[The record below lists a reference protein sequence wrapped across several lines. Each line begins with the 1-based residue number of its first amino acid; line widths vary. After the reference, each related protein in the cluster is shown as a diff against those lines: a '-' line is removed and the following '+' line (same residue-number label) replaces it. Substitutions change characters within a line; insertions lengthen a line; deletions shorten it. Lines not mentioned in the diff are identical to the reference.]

1 MDSED
6 YGVVDVF
13 GFGHCCIDY
22 LCVLNPYPRKGKK
35 GDVVRS
41 LVIGG
46 GPVPTALAT
55 VVKFGGSA
63 RFCGKVGDDADG
75 RQVVGELGGA
85 GVDIRPMVIDRG
97 VTTARAYIWID
108 PKDGTRTIALD
119 ATGMTWLAEEQLNDG
134 LPKHCRVL
142 LTDGRATGATLKG
155 LRLAREA
162 EVTTVLDAGSV
173 RPRFGEML
181 ALVDYALVSRDL
193 ADTFAPGSG
202 PEELARKLTEAGTG
216 TAVVTAGEHGA
227 YWWDGGNGGFV
238 PGFKVEAYDSTG
250 AGDVF
255 HGAFIWGLLQGW
267 GMEDAVR
274 FANAAAALSCRK
286 LSGRMGIPTLGEVIK
301 LQSEQVIK

>member
-41 LVIGG
+41 LVVGG

-75 RQVVGELGGA
+75 RQVVRELGGA
-85 GVDIRPMVIDRG
+85 GVDIRPMVMDRG

-108 PKDGTRTIALD
+108 PKDGTRTIVLD
-119 ATGMTWLAEEQLNDG
+119 ATRMTWLAEEQLDDR

-142 LTDGRATGATLKG
+142 LTDGRATEATLKG

-162 EVTTVLDAGSV
+162 GVTTVLDAGAV
-173 RPRFGEML
+173 RPMFGEML

-216 TAVVTAGEHGA
+216 TAVVTAGERGA
-227 YWWDGGNGGFV
+227 YWWDGRNGGFV

-267 GMEDAVR
+267 GMEEAVR

-286 LSGRMGIPTLGEVIK
+286 LSGRNGIPEVGEVIEC
-301 LQSEQVIK
+301 LSS